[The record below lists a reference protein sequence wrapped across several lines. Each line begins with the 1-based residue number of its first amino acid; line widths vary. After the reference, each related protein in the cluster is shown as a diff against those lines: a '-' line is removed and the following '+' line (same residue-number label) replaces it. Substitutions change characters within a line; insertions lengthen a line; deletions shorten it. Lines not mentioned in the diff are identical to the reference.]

1 MLYHC
6 YDTPSDTQLDTKLSP
21 HRNLTRTIPSPTRNS
36 CFFQTFSNQARRAL
50 RRHTK
55 SSSVSGVASALDEEM
70 EMMAEDDDET
80 PLGADAGNFEAEAI
94 PAVGMG

>member
-1 MLYHC
+1 M
-6 YDTPSDTQLDTKLSP
+6 
-21 HRNLTRTIPSPTRNS
+21 
-36 CFFQTFSNQARRAL
+36 
-50 RRHTK
+50 
-55 SSSVSGVASALDEEM
+55 SGVASALDEEM